1 MLGFDQLRGMGP
13 GLEATPQ
20 RLTICVWIAFLTSQ
34 FMVRLMFPLAVV
46 AGAVPV
52 MAKDV
57 VPVTVT
63 LNVPDCDAWLVAV
76 PR

>member
-1 MLGFDQLRGMGP
+1 VTTSVPQP
-13 GLEATPQ
+13 KPQ
-20 RLTICVWIAFLTSQ
+20 RCRHARLFCCPESGLVFENSFQ

-46 AGAVPV
+46 AGAAPV

>member
-1 MLGFDQLRGMGP
+1 
-13 GLEATPQ
+13 
-20 RLTICVWIAFLTSQ
+20 
-34 FMVRLMFPLAVV
+34 MVRLIFPPAVV

>member
-1 MLGFDQLRGMGP
+1 
-13 GLEATPQ
+13 
-20 RLTICVWIAFLTSQ
+20 
-34 FMVRLMFPLAVV
+34 MVRLIFPPAVA

-63 LNVPDCDAWLVAV
+63 LNVPDCDAWLVAF